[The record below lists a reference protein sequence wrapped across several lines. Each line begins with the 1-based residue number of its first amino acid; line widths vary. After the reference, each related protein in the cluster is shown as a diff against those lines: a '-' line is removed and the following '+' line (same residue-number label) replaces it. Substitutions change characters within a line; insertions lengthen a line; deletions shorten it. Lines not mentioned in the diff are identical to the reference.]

1 MSEGREFKI
10 KLDNVWIEY
19 DELND
24 ILYINFCDK
33 REEAEETIL
42 LDDNIVV
49 GIKNGRLVNLTI
61 MNLLRK

>member
-1 MSEGREFKI
+1 MNEGREFKI

-19 DELND
+19 DEFND

-42 LDDNIVV
+42 LDDNIVA

>member
-1 MSEGREFKI
+1 MSESREFKI
-10 KLDNVWIEY
+10 SLDNVWIEY
-19 DELND
+19 DEFND

-42 LDDNIVV
+42 LDDNIVA
-49 GIKNGRLVNLTI
+49 GIKGNRVISLTI